1 MSNNTADPYGAQAHA
16 RAMAGTVVEAMPTL
30 PPSRAVD
37 RPGEVAPDD
46 MLWSETI
53 GGGGYAARRLP
64 QGARLRMT
72 DMDGDACLSMLIF
85 NAENPV
91 ERLNVADTMKI
102 QWNAYLGE
110 GSMLLS
116 DMGRVMASVLTDDTA
131 GHDLVCGASNAAA
144 NARRFGDG
152 ANYGLHPS
160 ARDRFAIAV
169 AKLGLGRRDI
179 HPCVNWFK
187 PVRIGA
193 EGETAVD
200 VGPFVAGRSV
210 TLRADMD
217 VFVVIANC
225 PHVLDPRHDY
235 RVTPARVLAWRGEP
249 AAADDPI
256 RLATPEAGRAFVNT
270 DDFYLR

>member
-1 MSNNTADPYGAQAHA
+1 MSNSTANPYGAQAHA

-30 PPSRAVD
+30 PPSQAAD
-37 RPGEVAPDD
+37 RPDEISPDA

-53 GGGGYAARRLP
+53 GAGGYSSRRLP
-64 QGARLRMT
+64 RGARLRMT
-72 DMDGDACLSMLIF
+72 DVEGDACLSMLVF
-85 NAENPV
+85 NAENPL

-116 DMGRVMASVLTDDTA
+116 DMGRVMASVLADDTA
-131 GHDLVCGASNAAA
+131 GHDLVCGASNVAG
-144 NARRFGDG
+144 NARRYGDG
-152 ANYGLHPS
+152 ANYGLHPN

-193 EGETAVD
+193 GGETIVD
-200 VGPFVAGRSV
+200 TGPFAAGRAV

-217 VFVVIANC
+217 LFVVVANS
-225 PHVLDPRHDY
+225 PHILNSRQDY
-235 RVTPARVLAWRGEP
+235 TVSPARVLAWRGAS
-249 AAADDPI
+249 AAADDPV
-256 RLATPEAGRAFVNT
+256 RLATPEATRAFMNT
-270 DDFYLR
+270 NDFYLR